1 MEASFFCDRGG
12 IYLIIFSQLFFS
24 FFKKK
29 LCSYY
34 LIFFFFCASALAC
47 GSGLESKADIRTF
60 KMNCLLDKPA
70 RSKDFQNICDPQ
82 KRLQSS
88 HGRNLQLCLALPVP
102 HRDQMF
108 CSVLFQN
115 LEDNF
120 FFFLVLKGFPLSL
133 REGKP
138 CSPTKMLAFLTS
150 KKNKKQKKEKQI

>member
-1 MEASFFCDRGG
+1 
-12 IYLIIFSQLFFS
+12 
-24 FFKKK
+24 
-29 LCSYY
+29 
-34 LIFFFFCASALAC
+34 
-47 GSGLESKADIRTF
+47 
-60 KMNCLLDKPA
+60 MNCLLDKPA

-102 HRDQMF
+102 HGDQMF

-115 LEDNF
+115 LEDNCV
-120 FFFLVLKGFPLSL
+120 VLFPLCFGFKRISLSL

-150 KKNKKQKKEKQI
+150 KKQKTEKQI